1 MTAAGLANGLAPPV
15 QSVWMSSEG
24 KFAFVEFRT
33 PQDATNAMM
42 LDGAMFHG
50 RPLRIGRP
58 AEMPNKSKPNLPNM
72 GMGMGMGMAGMAGLA
87 GLQGFSGLSS
97 IQAPLSSIL
106 GGGGFGMAP
115 TPQKPSKVK
124 VHIAE
129 FFNTAMTA
137 AGLANG
143 LAPPVQS
150 VWMSSEGKFAF
161 VEFRTPQ
168 DATNAMMLDGAM
180 FHGRPLR
187 IGRPAE
193 MPNKSKPNLPNMGM
207 GMGMGMAGMAGLA
220 GLQGFSGLSSIQ
232 APLSSILGGGGFGM
246 APTPQK
252 PSKVIV
258 LQNMVTLEDLEN
270 DDSYTDIMEDVRDE
284 CRNYGDI
291 EEVIIP
297 RPSKD
302 GSTVTG
308 LLKIFIKYS
317 SIEGAEKA
325 RVALQ
330 GRKFASRTVIAEFM
344 DELSFEEMSSS
355 S

>member
-1 MTAAGLANGLAPPV
+1 
-15 QSVWMSSEG
+15 
-24 KFAFVEFRT
+24 
-33 PQDATNAMM
+33 
-42 LDGAMFHG
+42 
-50 RPLRIGRP
+50 
-58 AEMPNKSKPNLPNM
+58 
-72 GMGMGMGMAGMAGLA
+72 
-87 GLQGFSGLSS
+87 
-97 IQAPLSSIL
+97 
-106 GGGGFGMAP
+106 
-115 TPQKPSKVK
+115 
-124 VHIAE
+124 
-129 FFNTAMTA
+129 MTA